1 MVSCKRQ
8 QPLERMLAS
17 IFFWSTMSRSG
28 DSGMRVCSHLVG
40 ESAARAE
47 HCRRASRQKDSGPA
61 VARGVFRVTWHSG
74 ISFIFFL
81 DFSRSRKEEHTTTTS
96 FTQTTRGAPEKST
109 TGQGPTDDQTHTHT
123 NRTGT
128 SAGAATGEARDEAM
142 LKVPKG
148 AWQEAQPD
156 RRRQAP

>member
-74 ISFIFFL
+74 ISFNFFWI
-81 DFSRSRKEEHTTTTS
+81 SR
-96 FTQTTRGAPEKST
+96 AAEKSFHKSDQNRGFVLISSALAVLAQSHSSYHGTRARAYAYT
-109 TGQGPTDDQTHTHT
+109 TPDAPFILLSSHACIP
-123 NRTGT
+123 NPVL
-128 SAGAATGEARDEAM
+128 SALQFLLPA
-142 LKVPKG
+142 L
-148 AWQEAQPD
+148 
-156 RRRQAP
+156 